1 MRVARTYPEPIRDH
15 GRSGPYEATPLAPPL
30 PSGERSDR
38 EAIRVRGDRA
48 CREIPSPS
56 PQPSPRWGEGARRVR
71 DGAFASCRRHAV
83 RAGITVAL
91 AGLIASPA
99 AATSV
104 EEFYRGKTLNL
115 IIGYSVGG
123 GYDLYARH
131 LARHIVKYIPGRPTI
146 VPQNMTGAGSLRAAT
161 YIYSVAPKDGT
172 VFGTFGRT
180 MAITPL
186 LTAGT
191 QFDGTKFTWLGSV
204 TNEVS
209 TCVTWHTS
217 PVKTWADMLEK
228 PVTLGGE
235 GPGADPDVYALLY
248 KNVFGAKV
256 KLVTGYHG
264 TSNLTLAMERGETE
278 GLCGLSWSTLKS
290 RHMQWM
296 KENKINIIIQ
306 AAFKKEPEIASV
318 PLITEVAK
326 DGEQMQILK
335 LLLAA
340 QEMARPFAAPPDIPA
355 DRKAALVAAFE
366 QTMKDPEY
374 LSEAQKLNLD
384 VNPVGAR
391 TIDGLLAELYAT
403 PKDVLEK
410 AAQAIAR

>member
-1 MRVARTYPEPIRDH
+1 MRVLGHLGDH
-15 GRSGPYEATPLAPPL
+15 TA
-30 PSGERSDR
+30 
-38 EAIRVRGDRA
+38 
-48 CREIPSPS
+48 
-56 PQPSPRWGEGARRVR
+56 PRWHAAVGA
-71 DGAFASCRRHAV
+71 G
-83 RAGITVAL
+83 VAL
-91 AGLIASPA
+91 VFLSLVARPVA
-99 AATSV
+99 ADSV
-104 EEFYRGKTLNL
+104 EDFYRGKTLNL
-115 IIGYSVGG
+115 IVGYSVGG

-131 LARHIVKYIPGRPTI
+131 VAKHIVKYIPGRPNI

-161 YIYSVAPKDGT
+161 YLYSVAPKDGT

-217 PVKTWADMLEK
+217 AVKTWADMLEK

-248 KNVFGAKV
+248 KNLFGAKV

-306 AAFKKEPEIASV
+306 AAFKKEPELDAV
-318 PLITEVAK
+318 PLVADLAK
-326 DGEQMQILK
+326 TPEQMQILK
-335 LLLAA
+335 LFLGS
-340 QEMARPFAAPPDIPA
+340 QEIARPFAAPPGIPD
-355 DRKAALVAAFE
+355 DRKAALVAAFAK
-366 QTMKDPEY
+366 TMKDPEF
-374 LSEAQKLNLD
+374 LSEAQKLDID
-384 VNPVGAR
+384 VNPVSAK
-391 TIDGLLAELYAT
+391 TITDMLGELYAT
-403 PKDVLEK
+403 PKDVVEK
-410 AAQAIAR
+410 AAHAISK